1 MKVRCQLLV
10 GFLLFFL
17 PAFAQHKAAP
27 KELPPSAYKLV
38 AVTVAGSERFNSQ
51 DVAAASGLEIGQAAH
66 EDNFQQ
72 ASRRLGDTGAF
83 REVAFNFKY
92 AAEGTKVEF
101 QVKDAEKF
109 VPVRFENLVW
119 FSNKE
124 LQDQLHARVSLFH
137 GELPLSGALADQ
149 VSEAL
154 QTMLIEKN
162 VQGSVDYTR
171 AGPDNAVVDA
181 IVYTVS
187 GAHIGVHKIEFPDA
201 DPSLLPKLQAAA
213 EKIQVREYS
222 QSLLHEQAH
231 QYLLP
236 VYLAQGYLRAEMGD
250 PEPKV
255 VETTEEHVTVDVS
268 FTAKLGPQYKLSGLE
283 IVGNKVFSTQ
293 TLRQLVHAPVNEPA
307 NVVQLKYDLETMETL
322 YGSKGYMAAKITS
335 EHQMDDAQHSMACRI
350 TIVEGDVYKMGELD
364 FHGVDSETRARL
376 ENLWT
381 IHKGEI
387 YDSSYPAQFEEKA
400 YKQIGA
406 LKNATADTHES
417 PNPQDQTVDVTI
429 RFDPRQ

>member
-1 MKVRCQLLV
+1 VKVRCQLLV
-10 GFLLFFL
+10 GILLSSL
-17 PAFAQHKAAP
+17 LASAQHKAVP

-38 AVTVAGSERFNSQ
+38 AVTVTGSERFNSQ
-51 DVAAASGLEIGQAAH
+51 DVAVASGLEIGQTAH
-66 EDNFQQ
+66 EDDFQQ

-83 REVAFNFKY
+83 REVSFNFKY

-101 QVKDAEKF
+101 QVKDADKF
-109 VPVRFENLVW
+109 VPARFENLVW
-119 FSNKE
+119 FSTKE
-124 LQDQLHARVSLFH
+124 LQDQLHAAVSLFH

-154 QTMLIEKN
+154 QTMLIQKN

-171 AGPDNAVVDA
+171 AGPDNAVDA

-187 GAHIGVHKIEFPDA
+187 GAHIGLRTVEFPDA
-201 DPSLLPKLQAAA
+201 DPALLPKLQAAA

-222 QSLLHEQAH
+222 QSLLREQAH

-236 VYLAQGYLRAEMGD
+236 VYLAQGYLKAEMGD

-255 VETTEEHVTVDVS
+255 VETTEEHVIVDVS
-268 FTAKLGPQYKLSGLE
+268 FAAKPGPQYTLSGLE

-307 NVVQLKYDLETMETL
+307 NVVQLKYDLETIENL
-322 YGSKGYMAAKITS
+322 YGTKGYMAAKINS
-335 EHQMDDAQHSMACRI
+335 EHQMDDAQHTMACRI

-381 IHKGEI
+381 IHKGET

-429 RFDPRQ
+429 RFDPKQ

>member
-1 MKVRCQLLV
+1 
-10 GFLLFFL
+10 
-17 PAFAQHKAAP
+17 
-27 KELPPSAYKLV
+27 
-38 AVTVAGSERFNSQ
+38 VTGSERFNSQ
-51 DVAAASGLEIGQAAH
+51 DIAAASGLEIGQTAH
-66 EDNFQQ
+66 EDDFQQ

-109 VPVRFENLVW
+109 VPARFENLVW
-119 FSNKE
+119 FSTQE
-124 LQDQLHARVSLFH
+124 LQDQLHAAVSLFH

-154 QTMLIEKN
+154 QTMLIQKN

-171 AGPDNAVVDA
+171 AGPDNAVDA

-187 GAHIGVHKIEFPDA
+187 GAHIGLRNIEFPGA
-201 DPSLLPKLQAAA
+201 DPALLPKLQAAA
-213 EKIQVREYS
+213 DKMHIREYS
-222 QSLLHEQAH
+222 QTVLTEQAH

-236 VYLAQGYLRAEMGD
+236 VYLAHGYLKAEMGD

-255 VETTEEHVTVDVS
+255 VETTEEHVIVDVS
-268 FTAKLGPQYKLSGLE
+268 FDAKPGPQYKLSGLE
-283 IVGNKVFSTQ
+283 IVGNKIFSTQ
-293 TLRQLVHAPVNEPA
+293 TLRQLIHAPINDPA
-307 NVVQLKYDLETMETL
+307 NVVQLKYDLETMENL
-322 YGSKGYMAAKITS
+322 YGTKGYMAAKVTS
-335 EHQMDDAQHSMACRI
+335 EHQMDEGQHTMACRI

-364 FHGVDSETRARL
+364 FHGVDSETRSRL

-381 IHKGEI
+381 IRKGET

-400 YKQIGA
+400 YRQIGA

-429 RFDPRQ
+429 RFDVKQ